1 MTKKIILMILI
12 GISALTYSKG
22 ETLSDTTCGVES
34 RSLSDITSVVELGIK
49 QRDVFIIKNRN
60 NIEELTA
67 KFKKFGVNKI
77 EIVSNDTIFKNH
89 SGVSVNSFGGYN
101 LSTGTVYL
109 KESVA
114 NGNLRDFNQILLEKV
129 GEIFIVNKIVK
140 PEDIENNN
148 YRVRALS
155 VALAESVSKKIK
167 DKENVPLPENKKMA
181 VTFDGKEIIID
192 GEDNCK

>member
-12 GISALTYSKG
+12 GISTLTYSKG
-22 ETLSDTTCGVES
+22 EALSDTTCGVES
-34 RSLSDITSVVELGIK
+34 RSLSDITSVIEFGIK
-49 QRDVFIIKNRN
+49 QRDIFIIKNRN

-67 KFKKFGVNKI
+67 KFKQFGVNKI
-77 EIVSNDTIFKNH
+77 EIVSNDTIFKNN
-89 SGVSVNSFGGYN
+89 SGITVSSFGGYN

-129 GEIFIVNKIVK
+129 GEIIIVNKTVK
-140 PEDIENNN
+140 PEDIENNK

-155 VALAESVSKKIK
+155 VAFAESISKKIK

-181 VTFDGKEIIID
+181 VTLDKDEIVVD
-192 GEDNCK
+192 GEDSCK